1 MRKSFTYTVT
11 HASDLRESVS
21 VLGCGNS
28 VGKVGDDREGEEREQ
43 VVKQFEYVLLVS
55 CLSEA

>member
-1 MRKSFTYTVT
+1 MHQIS
-11 HASDLRESVS
+11 RESVP

>member
-1 MRKSFTYTVT
+1 MP
-11 HASDLRESVS
+11 

-28 VGKVGDDREGEEREQ
+28 VGKVGGDREGEEGEQ
-43 VVKQFEYVLLVS
+43 VVKQCEYVLLVS